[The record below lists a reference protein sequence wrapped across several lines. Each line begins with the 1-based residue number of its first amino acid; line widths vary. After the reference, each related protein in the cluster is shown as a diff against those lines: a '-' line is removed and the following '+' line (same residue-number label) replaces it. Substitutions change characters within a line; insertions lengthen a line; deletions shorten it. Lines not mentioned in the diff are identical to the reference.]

1 MKFKE
6 VYERKFMRLGSVSK
20 NDFFIKLNKKND
32 IIQEKFLN
40 KITENTKTIPV
51 KVMLGDS
58 TVKEVETFEPKQ
70 IEDLFNDFLRGLN
83 EWQSNGI
90 SHSLNDDIRRIFAKF
105 VIHEE
110 KFVIT
115 LHVSI
120 QFHVLLYYRPE
131 QKVLDLQKEASDIID
146 KTNVSDS
153 KYSEE
158 GNKIILQ
165 KLEEMGYD
173 NINEQNLFEL
183 FYNDEKLAKILSNKI
198 ESTQEDNIVELNT
211 RKKQVL
217 GELDNLLIETF
228 QTSNVIIDEQ
238 KLVKGEEGC
247 LCNID
252 IEYIENDM
260 KQGLFDLSLIT
271 DELQDRITKRVDEI
285 SLLVNN

>member
-58 TVKEVETFEPKQ
+58 TVKEVETFDPKK
-70 IEDLFNDFLRGLN
+70 IEDLFNYFLRELT

-238 KLVKGEEGC
+238 KLVNGEEGC

>member
-83 EWQSNGI
+83 EWQSNG
-90 SHSLNDDIRRIFAKF
+90 
-105 VIHEE
+105 
-110 KFVIT
+110 
-115 LHVSI
+115 
-120 QFHVLLYYRPE
+120 
-131 QKVLDLQKEASDIID
+131 ID

-238 KLVKGEEGC
+238 KLVNGEEGC

-260 KQGLFDLSLIT
+260 KQGLFDLILIT

>member
-1 MKFKE
+1 
-6 VYERKFMRLGSVSK
+6 
-20 NDFFIKLNKKND
+20 
-32 IIQEKFLN
+32 
-40 KITENTKTIPV
+40 
-51 KVMLGDS
+51 
-58 TVKEVETFEPKQ
+58 
-70 IEDLFNDFLRGLN
+70 
-83 EWQSNGI
+83 
-90 SHSLNDDIRRIFAKF
+90 
-105 VIHEE
+105 
-110 KFVIT
+110 
-115 LHVSI
+115 
-120 QFHVLLYYRPE
+120 
-131 QKVLDLQKEASDIID
+131 
-146 KTNVSDS
+146 
-153 KYSEE
+153 
-158 GNKIILQ
+158 
-165 KLEEMGYD
+165 MGYD

-238 KLVKGEEGC
+238 KLVNGEEGC